1 MRRLVNMLVLVV
13 LLAGLGAYIYFVDS
27 KRPAS
32 GGLAEKEKVFTVEAD
47 KLEELTVTSGS
58 ETTTLRK
65 VDGAWRI
72 TAPVQAEADQSAV
85 SSLTSGLSS
94 LEINRVVD
102 ENAANLG
109 EYGLAKPRI
118 TVSYKAAG
126 GGGGQLQLGDKTA
139 TQSDLY
145 AVKDGG
151 KRVFLVQA
159 FQESTFDK
167 KPFDLRE
174 KRILH
179 FERDKVDSVEIA
191 QDGSP
196 IQLVR
201 SGSDWVVKQPVQA
214 RGDYSAIE
222 GLLTRLSSA
231 GMTKLVD
238 LQVDPATLAKY
249 GLDKPVAT
257 LTLGAGSTRAT
268 LAVGKEEEGAVYA
281 RDLTRQM
288 IFAIEPGLVTD
299 LKKPASD
306 FRDKDLFEF
315 RNFNLDRLRVVRGA
329 DTYEFQKVMKKGEN
343 AGEQW
348 QRVAGS
354 ATTDIDTG
362 KMDDFLSK
370 LTALR
375 AESFVTTALDKPI
388 LVVSASYDGG
398 KFERVR
404 FSRGTEA
411 VAARDGE
418 GGTARLSASPYDET
432 IKSFEALIAPPPPP
446 PAK

>member
-94 LEINRVVD
+94 LEINRVID

-126 GGGGQLQLGDKTA
+126 GGTGQIQLGDKTA

-196 IQLVR
+196 IQLAR

-222 GLLTRLSSA
+222 GLLTRFSSA
-231 GMTKLVD
+231 GMTKLVE

-249 GLDKPVAT
+249 GLDKPAAT

-281 RDLTRQM
+281 RDLARQM

-299 LKKPASD
+299 LKKPAGD

-329 DTYEFQKVMKKGEN
+329 DTYEFQKVMQTGES
-343 AGEQW
+343 AGEKW

-362 KMDDFLSK
+362 KMDDYLSK

-375 AESFVTTALDKPI
+375 AESFVATALDKPV

-411 VAARDGE
+411 VAAREGE
-418 GGTARLSASPYDET
+418 AGAARLNASSYDET
-432 IKSFEALIAPPPPP
+432 IKSFEALIAPPPP
-446 PAK
+446 AK